1 MQTLK
6 KLYLDDSGFIISVE
20 LTLIA
25 TVAVL
30 GLMAGMSA
38 MRDAVLSELSDVAG
52 AVQDFNQSY
61 TLFGVR
67 GHSGS
72 TAGMDYIDRTDFCD
86 SPDDASTVLMDNCI
100 TILAANNREE
110 NQGVLA
116 PTGL

>member
-1 MQTLK
+1 MKILQRL
-6 KLYLDDSGFIISVE
+6 LNDERGFIISIE

-25 TVAVL
+25 TVAAL

-67 GHSGS
+67 GHRAS
-72 TAGMDYIDRTDFCD
+72 TAGMAYLVRTDFCD
-86 SPDDASTVLMDNCI
+86 SNDDASGVLMDNCV
-100 TILAANNREE
+100 TIFAANNREE
-110 NQGVLA
+110 NQGVFN
-116 PTGL
+116 PG